1 MPAAGIMTSIKN
13 NMSVI
18 NAGFI
23 LTGGTAIGQK
33 SYLWSSSEAQNDL
46 AWSSYF
52 NFPLGLGDCYFDY
65 SHGSKTNRFDV
76 RPVLEF

>member
-1 MPAAGIMTSIKN
+1 MTSIKN

-23 LTGGTAIGQK
+23 LTGGTQIDT
-33 SYLWSSSEAQNDL
+33 SSFYWSSSEYVSGS
-46 AWSSYF
+46 AWHSGFSYDY
-52 NFPLGLGDCYFDY
+52 GLGNYL
-65 SHGSKTNRFDV
+65 SGSYGKDNSYEV